1 MKNRMYKTIFTL
13 LLILG
18 IMLPGSSQ
26 EPTEDLVLDLQGALS
41 YAMEYNKSLKNARM
55 EVDRSDA
62 SIKEAIAQGLPQVDG
77 AVDFMTYFNYELE
90 FSFGGGGAPDFSD
103 EQLQIA
109 LDQTLAAFP
118 GSTSADIYNHTA
130 GNYFDG
136 VLNSMLP
143 PSTILMNN
151 QSTAK
156 LQLSQLIFSGQ
167 YIAGIQTAKLAKKIS
182 EQNLDFNELNTKET
196 VITSYYLVLITEESL
211 DIVERNLENLKETM
225 RQTENMF
232 NAGMAE
238 QTDVDQISITVNQLQ
253 NSKTALQRNVEL
265 NYNLLRFQL
274 GLEPGLGLT
283 LTDDLRGLFFA
294 LQPEAVLTAPFILN
308 DNVTYQIMQ
317 TQQEI
322 NKKLVDLEEWNY
334 APTLLGFYNY
344 NAKIQTTGFDMT
356 PNHLA
361 GLSLAVPIFSSGM
374 RKARVNQAKIDY
386 SISQTNLSIM
396 QDQLLLQEKQFKYN
410 LKSSLENLYTQEENV
425 EVAQR
430 VNDSYQRKFEQGM
443 ATSLELTQANGN
455 YLDAES
461 NFINAIMEVLNA
473 RLQLDKLMNTL

>member
-1 MKNRMYKTIFTL
+1 M
-13 LLILG
+13 
-18 IMLPGSSQ
+18 
-26 EPTEDLVLDLQGALS
+26 
-41 YAMEYNKSLKNARM
+41 
-55 EVDRSDA
+55 
-62 SIKEAIAQGLPQVDG
+62 
-77 AVDFMTYFNYELE
+77 
-90 FSFGGGGAPDFSD
+90 
-103 EQLQIA
+103 
-109 LDQTLAAFP
+109 
-118 GSTSADIYNHTA
+118 
-130 GNYFDG
+130 
-136 VLNSMLP
+136 
-143 PSTILMNN
+143 
-151 QSTAK
+151 
-156 LQLSQLIFSGQ
+156 
-167 YIAGIQTAKLAKKIS
+167 
-182 EQNLDFNELNTKET
+182 
-196 VITSYYLVLITEESL
+196 
-211 DIVERNLENLKETM
+211 
-225 RQTENMF
+225 
-232 NAGMAE
+232 
-238 QTDVDQISITVNQLQ
+238 
-253 NSKTALQRNVEL
+253 
-265 NYNLLRFQL
+265 RFQL

-374 RKARVNQAKIDY
+374 RKARVNQAKIEY